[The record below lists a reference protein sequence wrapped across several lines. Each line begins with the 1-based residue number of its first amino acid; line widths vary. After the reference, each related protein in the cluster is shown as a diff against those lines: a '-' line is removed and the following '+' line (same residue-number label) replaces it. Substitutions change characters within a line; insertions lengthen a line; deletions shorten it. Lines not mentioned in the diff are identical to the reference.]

1 MSHILMMEMKL
12 KNLKA
17 NERPQMYLNEMDVI
31 NDKYDVDDNNY
42 LSGKLLPLIEMQST
56 FT

>member
-1 MSHILMMEMKL
+1 MSHILMMEMTL

-17 NERPQMYLNEMDVI
+17 NERPQMHLNEMDII
-31 NDKYDVDDNNY
+31 NDIYDVDDDNY
-42 LSGKLLPLIEMQST
+42 LSNKLLPLIEMQST